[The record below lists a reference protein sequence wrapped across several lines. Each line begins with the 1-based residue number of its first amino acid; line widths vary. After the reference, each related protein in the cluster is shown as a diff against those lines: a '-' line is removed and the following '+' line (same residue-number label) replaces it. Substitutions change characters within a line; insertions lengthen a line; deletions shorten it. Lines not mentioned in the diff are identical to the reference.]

1 MTATPWLYLK
11 ARPTL
16 SRIDIGFSFARSG
29 RRQTGSLTR
38 GVLACKMGP
47 SYLRSVPHTIPAMCA
62 IDIAP
67 LGVISPCRGH
77 AKTRPLK
84 GEDRARSDRPSSYP
98 PLEEDRCK
106 TFQTTPAQAE
116 VQLGQRCS
124 AMEGVQLLDPGLRR
138 GGT

>member
-11 ARPTL
+11 ARPSL
-16 SRIDIGFSFARSG
+16 SRIDIGFSFARSE

-47 SYLRSVPHTIPAMCA
+47 YPRPVLHTIPAMWA
-62 IDIAP
+62 IEIAP
-67 LGVISPCRGH
+67 LGVILPCRGH

-84 GEDRARSDRPSSYP
+84 GEDRARSDRPSSHP
-98 PLEEDRCK
+98 PLEEDLCK

-116 VQLGQRCS
+116 VQLGKR
-124 AMEGVQLLDPGLRR
+124 
-138 GGT
+138 